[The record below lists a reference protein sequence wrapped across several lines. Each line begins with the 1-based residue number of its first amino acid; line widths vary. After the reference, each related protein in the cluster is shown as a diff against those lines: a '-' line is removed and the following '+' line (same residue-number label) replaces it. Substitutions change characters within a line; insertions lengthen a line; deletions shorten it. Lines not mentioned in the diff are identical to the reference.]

1 MIVFWLSGIYIGAV
15 AGIAIFGM
23 LGLVT
28 IWFYWR
34 HRHDSFPCPDVPD
47 NELPF
52 VTVQLPI
59 YNERLVVER
68 LIESVA
74 NLDYPA
80 DRLQIQILDDS
91 TDSTTEIA
99 TALANR
105 IRGQGI
111 DIDLRHRC
119 ERLGFKAGALEAGLV
134 DAKGEFIVVFDADF
148 VPKPNYLRQTI
159 PHFLS
164 EPELGMIQ
172 ARWGHLNRRES
183 ALTAAQTIALDK
195 HFVMEQSVRHRAN
208 LFPKFNGS
216 AGIWRRRCLEDAGG
230 WEDDTVCEDLCLST
244 RAILRGWQFRY
255 LNGVVAPAELPRT
268 ISAYKN
274 QQSRW
279 AKGSTQCL
287 VKFGPSILTTRRHS
301 PIARVYALI
310 SMAGYTTHLLMLLLL
325 LVQVPLIYLGYK
337 PPAILLLFGLAS
349 LAQPLLFVYG
359 QHSLYGDWLSRL
371 RYMPAL
377 LLIAIGLA
385 PSNSRA
391 IMEAIGRRPN
401 DFVRTPKGNAN
412 EGYDVGGKSTL
423 PAYRLPFDWIVCIEL
438 LLMLYAFLG
447 LIVSIEKA
455 NYWPILFMSACI
467 LGFGYVAMATIKEQV
482 ERIPGA
488 VRSHQGIVD
497 TVSRH

>member
-1 MIVFWLSGIYIGAV
+1 MIVYWLGGIYIGAV
-15 AGIAIFGM
+15 AGIAVFGM

-28 IWFYWR
+28 IWFFWR
-34 HRHDSFPCPDVPD
+34 HRHDSFPCPDVSD
-47 NELPF
+47 SELPI

-68 LIESVA
+68 LIESAA
-74 NLDYPA
+74 NLDYPS
-80 DRLQIQILDDS
+80 DRLQIQVLDDS

-99 TALANR
+99 TAMVNR
-105 IRGQGI
+105 IREQGI
-111 DIDLRHRC
+111 DIELRHRFG
-119 ERLGFKAGALEAGLV
+119 RSGFKAGALEAGLA
-134 DAKGEFIVVFDADF
+134 DSLGEFIVVFDADF
-148 VPKPNYLRQTI
+148 VPKSNFLRQTI

-216 AGIWRRRCLEDAGG
+216 AGIWRRSCLDDAGG

-301 PIARVYALI
+301 PIARIYALI

-349 LAQPLLFVYG
+349 LAQPLLFVFG
-359 QHSLYGDWLSRL
+359 QQSLYSDWLSRL

-391 IMEAIGRRPN
+391 IMEAIGRRRN
-401 DFVRTPKGNAN
+401 DFIRTPKGNAN
-412 EGYDVGGKSTL
+412 AGHENRRKSNL
-423 PAYRLPFDWIVCIEL
+423 AAYRLPFDWIVIIEL
-438 LLMLYAFLG
+438 LLALYAFLG
-447 LIVSIEKA
+447 LIISIGTA
-455 NYWPILFMSACI
+455 NYWPILFMSACM
-467 LGFGYVAMATIKEQV
+467 LGFGYVALATIREQF

-488 VRSHQGIVD
+488 IRGQQSIVD
-497 TVSRH
+497 TDSHH

>member
-1 MIVFWLSGIYIGAV
+1 MIINWLSGIYIGAV
-15 AGIAIFGM
+15 AGIAVFGM

-34 HRHDSFPCPDVPD
+34 HRHDSFPCPIVTDS
-47 NELPF
+47 ELPV

-68 LIESVA
+68 LIESAA
-74 NLDYPA
+74 NLDYPP
-80 DRLQIQILDDS
+80 DRLQIQVLDDS

-99 TALANR
+99 TALVDKYR
-105 IRGQGI
+105 RKGT
-111 DIDLRHRC
+111 DIDLRHRYN
-119 ERLGFKAGALEAGLV
+119 RPGFKAGALSAGLAE
-134 DAKGEFIVVFDADF
+134 AKGEFIVVFDADF

-164 EPELGMIQ
+164 EPQLGMVQ
-172 ARWGHLNRRES
+172 VRWGHLNRGES
-183 ALTAAQTIALDK
+183 VLTAAQTIALDK

-230 WEDDTVCEDLCLST
+230 WEEDTVCEDLCLST
-244 RAILRGWQFRY
+244 RAILKGWQFKY
-255 LNGVVAPAELPRT
+255 LNDVVAPAELPRT

-287 VKFGPSILTTRRHS
+287 LKFGPSILTTRRHS
-301 PIARVYALI
+301 PIARVYALL
-310 SMAGYTTHLLMLLLL
+310 SMAGYTTHLLLLLLL

-337 PPAILLLFGLAS
+337 PPAILLLFGLVS

-359 QHSLYGDWLSRL
+359 QQSLYGDWFSRL
-371 RYMPAL
+371 RYMPSL
-377 LLIAIGLA
+377 LLVAIGLA

-391 IMEAIGRRPN
+391 IVEAIGRRPN
-401 DFVRTPKGNAN
+401 DFVRTPKGVTSAAFDD
-412 EGYDVGGKSTL
+412 GRTL
-423 PAYRLPFDWIVCIEL
+423 PEYRLPFDWIVFVEL
-438 LLMLYAFLG
+438 LLALYALLG
-447 LIVSIEKA
+447 LIISIGKA
-455 NYWPILFMSACI
+455 NYWPILFMSACM
-467 LGFGYVAMATIKEQV
+467 LGFGYVALATIREQF
-482 ERIPGA
+482 
-488 VRSHQGIVD
+488 VRHPEAIRE
-497 TVSRH
+497 VSRSYSRT

>member
-1 MIVFWLSGIYIGAV
+1 MIVNWLGGIYIGAV
-15 AGIAIFGM
+15 VGIAVFGM

-28 IWFYWR
+28 IWFFWK
-34 HRHDSFPCPDVPD
+34 HRNDSFPCPVVSDI
-47 NELPF
+47 ELPH

-68 LIESVA
+68 LIDSAA

-80 DRLQIQILDDS
+80 DRLQIQVLDDS

-99 TALANR
+99 TALVDR
-105 IRGQGI
+105 IRRQGT
-111 DIDLRHRC
+111 DIELHHRYD
-119 ERLGFKAGALEAGLV
+119 RPGFKAGALEAGLAAV
-134 DAKGEFIVVFDADF
+134 KGEFIVVFDADF
-148 VPKPNYLRQTI
+148 VPQPNYLRQTI

-172 ARWGHLNRRES
+172 ARWGHLNRRDS

-208 LFPKFNGS
+208 MFPKFNGS

-255 LNGVVAPAELPRT
+255 LNDVVAPAELPRT
-268 ISAYKN
+268 ITAYKN

-287 VKFGPSILTTRRHS
+287 MKFGPSILTSKRHS
-301 PIARVYALI
+301 PIARIYALL

-337 PPAILLLFGLAS
+337 PPAILLLFGVAS

-359 QHSLYGDWLSRL
+359 QQSLYGDWFSRL
-371 RYMPAL
+371 RYMPSL
-377 LLIAIGLA
+377 LLVAIGLA

-391 IMEAIGRRPN
+391 IVEAIGRRPN
-401 DFVRTPKGNAN
+401 DFVRTPKGGASA
-412 EGYDVGGKSTL
+412 GHDDGRPL
-423 PAYRLPFDWIVCIEL
+423 PAYRLPFDWIVFFEL
-438 LLMLYAFLG
+438 LLAFYALLG
-447 LIVSIEKA
+447 LIISIGRA
-455 NYWPILFMSACI
+455 NYWPVLFMSACM
-467 LGFGYVAMATIKEQV
+467 LGFGYVALATIKEQFV
-482 ERIPGA
+482 GFPAAIRKA
-488 VRSHQGIVD
+488 
-497 TVSRH
+497 SRRYSQS